1 MPEPACHSLLLPR
14 EFAWQMQDFGVVHG
28 FASSIG
34 GLFDIPHGLICGTLM
49 AKSNEINIRELRKK
63 AVNSAALKKY
73 ADLGDCFL
81 KVSGIVMN
89 IILTALLPSC
99 IT

>member
-1 MPEPACHSLLLPR
+1 
-14 EFAWQMQDFGVVHG
+14 
-28 FASSIG
+28 
-34 GLFDIPHGLICGTLM
+34 M

-89 IILTALLPSC
+89 IILTALLHPV
-99 IT
+99 